1 MKTRSQAL
9 VTGWQVFW
17 WITGFFAVIIAVN
30 FTMAVLALSTF
41 NGVSDDQAYVDGLE
55 FNQKLEAV
63 ARQKA
68 LGWTV
73 DTQIKRPGDLGAHI
87 QVSYADSSETP
98 LTQLTV
104 HAEFVR
110 PVHEGYDFSIPLRQ
124 TAPGVYTA
132 KTEVPLSGQ
141 WTVRMVAEPSAV
153 SGKSQAMPYILT
165 YRTVIR

>member
-1 MKTRSQAL
+1 MKTQSHAL

-30 FTMAVLALSTF
+30 LTMAVLALLTF
-41 NGVSDDQAYVDGLE
+41 NGVSDDQAYVEGLE
-55 FNQKLEAV
+55 FNQKLETV
-63 ARQKA
+63 ERQKA
-68 LGWTV
+68 LGWAVNTE
-73 DTQIKRPGDLGAHI
+73 IERPGDLTAHLE
-87 QVSYADSSETP
+87 VSYLDSNDAP

-110 PVHEGYDFSIPLRQ
+110 PVHEGYDFSVPLRQ
-124 TAPGVYTA
+124 TAPGIYTA

-141 WTVRMVAEPSAV
+141 WTVRMVAEPPALGGSAH
-153 SGKSQAMPYILT
+153 ATPYILT

>member
-1 MKTRSQAL
+1 MKAQSHTR
-9 VTGWQVFW
+9 VTGWNVFW

-30 FTMAVLALSTF
+30 VTMATLALSTF

-63 ARQKA
+63 ERQKA
-68 LGWTV
+68 LGWSV
-73 DTQIKRPGDLGAHI
+73 DTQIERPGDLAAQV
-87 QVSYADSSETP
+87 QVSYKDSNGMS

-110 PVHEGYDFSIPLRQ
+110 PVHEGYDYSVPLRQ
-124 TAPGVYTA
+124 TAPGVYSAET
-132 KTEVPLSGQ
+132 KVPLSGQ
-141 WTVRMVAEPSAV
+141 WTVRMVAQPPAV
-153 SGKSQAMPYILT
+153 RDDKLAAPYVLT